1 MWGRRERVV
10 STWVESLHPPKWVMG
25 SVRPPRVDAPD
36 GTGEAID
43 VGISYCLCPLSA
55 KRLALLEDH
64 PELVNELTEDAVPDM
79 LDLGADGFAL
89 DGILVFAGRSSA
101 IRDAVFAHTGRQLG
115 EPGNIARVHAPA
127 RVVEVHA
134 ALEAL
139 PEDVVA
145 KHYEDARRAITQLE
159 SGFPSATQLSLML
172 EELRA
177 IYERAAANGH
187 GMLTFLV

>member
-1 MWGRRERVV
+1 M
-10 STWVESLHPPKWVMG
+10 
-25 SVRPPRVDAPD
+25 RP
-36 GTGEAID
+36 GEVLD

-55 KRLALLEDH
+55 KRLALLEDD

-79 LDLGADGFAL
+79 LDLGSDGFAL
-89 DGILVFAGRSSA
+89 DGILVFAGRSST
-101 IRDAVFAHTGRQLG
+101 IRDAVFAHSGRQLG
-115 EPGNIARVHAPA
+115 DPGSTARIHSPA

-139 PEDVVA
+139 PEDVVVR
-145 KHYEDARRAITQLE
+145 HYDDARRAIAQLE
-159 SGFPSATQLSLML
+159 SGFASVTRLSQLF

-177 IYERAAANGH
+177 VYEGAAANGH